1 MDVSQAAVQR
11 GSEDATEE
19 NHPTDSKQ
27 CSRTCNQEGYL
38 LTKKRPPPHL
48 FKLISLAG
56 RAAPVVSKDKMHRAS
71 SPLSAGT
78 HRHSRLSMGARAL
91 AHLPRELHSSEHYAP
106 SHLHF
111 SILS

>member
-56 RAAPVVSKDKMHRAS
+56 RAAPVVSKDKMHRYSWTCCLFAAQRRYAS
-71 SPLSAGT
+71 PQPAFNGRQSSRASAA
-78 HRHSRLSMGARAL
+78 GA
-91 AHLPRELHSSEHYAP
+91 P
-106 SHLHF
+106 F
-111 SILS
+111 